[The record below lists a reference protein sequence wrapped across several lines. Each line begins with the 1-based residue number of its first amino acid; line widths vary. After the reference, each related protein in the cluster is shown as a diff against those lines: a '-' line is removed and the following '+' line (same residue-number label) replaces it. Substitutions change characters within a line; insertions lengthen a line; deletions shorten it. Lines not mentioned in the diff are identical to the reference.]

1 MNTKGVDLKSE
12 KSLQSSV
19 KNQYGKPWNFHGYNS
34 IRTESQRT
42 SFPVGSKMYLNKRKG
57 EYRQIPTNKTLQRLF
72 FFMKF
77 QSKSSNLEVNQRTF
91 GLFLTSLVYTW
102 EVIGERG
109 HYFKSMV

>member
-72 FFMKF
+72 FFSRNFTQK
-77 QSKSSNLEVNQRTF
+77 VR
-91 GLFLTSLVYTW
+91 
-102 EVIGERG
+102 I
-109 HYFKSMV
+109 

>member
-34 IRTESQRT
+34 IRTESQNT

-57 EYRQIPTNKTLQRLF
+57 ENRQIPTNRTLQRLF
-72 FFMKF
+72 LMKIPLKKF
-77 QSKSSNLEVNQRTF
+77 EFRSKSKNLWLILNKF
-91 GLFLTSLVYTW
+91 GLHMGSD
-102 EVIGERG
+102 R
-109 HYFKSMV
+109 

>member
-34 IRTESQRT
+34 IRTESQKT

-57 EYRQIPTNKTLQRLF
+57 ENRQIPTNRTLQRLF
-72 FFMKF
+72 LMKISLKKF
-77 QSKSSNLEVNQRTF
+77 EFRSKSKNLWLILNKF
-91 GLFLTSLVYTW
+91 GLHMGSD
-102 EVIGERG
+102 R
-109 HYFKSMV
+109 

>member
-72 FFMKF
+72 FFHEISLKKF
-77 QSKSSNLEVNQRTF
+77 QFRSKSKNLWLILNKF
-91 GLFLTSLVYTW
+91 GLHMGSDRRTGSL
-102 EVIGERG
+102 
-109 HYFKSMV
+109 F